1 MSKIILGI
9 VLLLSI
15 PSLSGCAIGLLAAGV
30 GYGVGQGRK
39 GTAAQMDAKA
49 KWLDRYNTYKLG
61 MENINLEREKAK
73 LEPRPIEDF
82 PTWLNEQPLT
92 PEEQNLFRKY
102 KTQTPNEI
110 RGNAATSQQQPA
122 QQQPTQNQGG
132 VNLGSNQGNVQS
144 TTNSAK

>member
-9 VLLLSI
+9 VLLLAV

-61 MENINLEREKAK
+61 MEDINYKREVAK
-73 LEPRPIEDF
+73 LEPRPVEDF

-110 RGNAATSQQQPA
+110 RNAAPQQQQA
-122 QQQPTQNQGG
+122 QQVTGQNQGSVNSTTQNQG
-132 VNLGSNQGNVQS
+132 NLQS
-144 TTNSAK
+144 TNSTK